1 MGRLHRCLIRLS
13 SVAFAALLL
22 SFVGTQPATAAARE
36 KAELAWN
43 VDSTTYLHYAVE
55 AQVGAGE
62 ETDPKPNLQYVH
74 LMGYEIGPDG
84 RLVALSRPWLL
95 EELLFQLGAAVPGAA
110 AREEDSWTREWN
122 FDRVSGTQQLEVSSS
137 YLFKELA
144 SYGGHTCAH
153 IVGTHKLKAE
163 RADDNPPRWTKFELT
178 SDAYFNAEVGCLL
191 GLKLALRASK
201 LEPAPEADKDPVT
214 KNYLWDIEW
223 KLTPPVDTTDTDWIK
238 KKVDIAIT
246 RGVERLWAQRNKE
259 GHWPYSKHQ
268 RGGTALALL
277 ALLMCGENPDDPRIV
292 EAFTLLKDT
301 EFVTTYDVAVSI
313 MAYEARY
320 ISKAEREAFLKG
332 EKAQSGPRALAK
344 EDLAEVQRLTDWL
357 IANRNEPNVMW
368 NYTRDAENAARYDF
382 SVTQYAL
389 LGLGTAMRCG
399 AKIPTGYVREL
410 VQFVRTL
417 QTPDGPEIKRVVDY
431 KPGKKKRGKKGD
443 DKVTLSTK
451 GVKARGWAYAN
462 AATWTRETGDTSAY
476 GSMTSAGITT
486 LIAGLDI
493 AANMDDAARRAEFT
507 NNSMYKNWERDTQL
521 ALDSGMAWME
531 LWFSVTRN
539 PNHGRYWYYYYLYGL
554 ERICM
559 LSDVRYLGVHDWY
572 FQGAAALI
580 SLQGG
585 DGGWGGAV
593 DTSFALLFLKRG
605 TVVLNKP
612 VYTGGP
618 KE

>member
-1 MGRLHRCLIRLS
+1 MGSARTIILRLT
-13 SVAFAALLL
+13 ALLL
-22 SFVGTQPATAAARE
+22 ALPLFVNNQPATALARE

-43 VDSTTYLHYAVE
+43 LDATTYLHYAVE
-55 AQVGAGE
+55 TQAAAGE
-62 ETDPKPNLQYVH
+62 DTDPKPNLKHVH

-84 RLVALSRPWLL
+84 ALVELSRPWVL
-95 EELLFQLGAAVPGAA
+95 EEMLFQMGAALPGAA
-110 AREEDSWTREWN
+110 AREEDTWTREWN
-122 FDRVSGTQQLEVSSS
+122 FDRVYGTQQLQVSSS

-144 SYGGHTCAH
+144 SYSGHPCAH

-163 RADDNPPRWTKFELT
+163 RAADNPPRWTKFELT
-178 SDAYFNAEVGCLL
+178 TDAYFDAEAGCLL
-191 GLKLALRASK
+191 GMKLALRGSK
-201 LEPAPEADKDPVT
+201 LEPAPEADKEPVSR
-214 KNYLWDIEW
+214 NYLWDIEW
-223 KLTPPVDTTDTDWIK
+223 KLKPPVDTTETDQIK
-238 KKVDIAIT
+238 KKVDIAIA

-259 GHWPYSKHQ
+259 GHWPYSQHV

-277 ALLMCGENPDDPRIV
+277 ALLMCGENPDDPRII
-292 EAFTLLKDT
+292 ESFTLLRDT

-332 EKAQSGPRALAK
+332 EKAAPGKRELGK

-368 NYTRDAENAARYDF
+368 NYTRNPDEPTRYDF

-417 QTPDGPEIKRVVDY
+417 QAPDGPEIKRVVDY

-451 GVKARGWAYAN
+451 SVKARGWAYTY
-462 AATWTRETGDTSAY
+462 AATWTRETGATSAY
-476 GSMTSAGITT
+476 GSMTCAGITT

-493 AANMDDAARRAEFT
+493 AANMNEADRRTEFT
-507 NNSMYKNWERDTQL
+507 NNSMYKNWERDTQI

-539 PNHGRYWYYYYLYGL
+539 PNNGRAWYYYYLYGL

-580 SLQGG
+580 TLQGS

-593 DTSFALLFLKRG
+593 DTAFALLFLKRG

-618 KE
+618 KD